1 MPNDPRKPFEEFQKE
16 HIPGARFFDLDAIC
30 DLDSPYPHMLPTPR
44 TFAQAMGITNQDK
57 RFWRIGNLGITRSVH
72 WISHLLAYEQNQ
84 VLVYDAQGM
93 FSAPRV
99 WWTLQVFG
107 HRNVSVLNGG
117 LPAWKRVGGAL
128 ETGPPKEYKI
138 RTYPVPEVDLRLVRS
153 FEDMTALVEGGDK
166 AVRIIDARS
175 EDRLV
180 TRLERSNYFQIPWSS
195 TGASSR
201 FGSVSTTTSYE

>member
-1 MPNDPRKPFEEFQKE
+1 
-16 HIPGARFFDLDAIC
+16 
-30 DLDSPYPHMLPTPR
+30 
-44 TFAQAMGITNQDK
+44 
-57 RFWRIGNLGITRSVH
+57 
-72 WISHLLAYEQNQ
+72 
-84 VLVYDAQGM
+84 M

-175 EDRLV
+175 EDRFVTLSEVLILFRFLGRAPEPRPGLV
-180 TRLERSNYFQIPWSS
+180 LSQLQPLMN
-195 TGASSR
+195 R
-201 FGSVSTTTSYE
+201 FGIWAYPRITICTVSKSD